1 MEVCPAYISKDI
13 SNQEIQIILLMI
25 PNEKYR
31 HYLAVNKMTVLLRGI
46 NKCHESV

>member
-1 MEVCPAYISKDI
+1 MEVCLAYISKDI

-25 PNEKYR
+25 PNEKHW

-46 NKCHESV
+46 NKCHESA